1 MILAVLGKVRTYE
14 SLRHLPSAELV
25 EVWSGLGPPALD
37 EMEGEY
43 EGCFVGPSAIRHAEF
58 RKVNGPGEWIAKA
71 FSAIAHEGSPGQGYN
86 LWFTP
91 QRVLRSVRYTC
102 EIGASP
108 IDGRPSL
115 LMHYGTFRH
124 HNSANGLMNEV
135 RKVEEGLYVGIAH
148 MTVETELFGPVD
160 PSTGRSSPEP
170 FVLRGPF
177 GPWQG
182 VDDPDLEVVD
192 PELKASSAGEAREI

>member
-1 MILAVLGKVRTYE
+1 LAIVGTVHTYE
-14 SLRHLPSAELV
+14 SLRYLSAVQLV
-25 EVWSGLGPPALD
+25 DMWQQLD
-37 EMEGEY
+37 AAPLQEMQGEY

-58 RKVNGPGEWIAKA
+58 RKTNGPGEWIAKA
-71 FSAIAHEGSPGQGYN
+71 FSAIPHGTAPGQGYN

-91 QRVLRSVRYTC
+91 ERVLRGVRYTC
-102 EIGASP
+102 EIGPSP

-115 LMHYGTFRH
+115 LMHYSIFWH
-124 HNSANGLMNEV
+124 HNSGNGLMNEV
-135 RKVEEGLYVGIAH
+135 RKVEPGLYVGVAH

-160 PSTGRSSPEP
+160 PTTGRSTPEP

-182 VDDPDLEVVD
+182 VDEPDAEIVN
-192 PELKASSAGEAREI
+192 GEARGAVAPDDASDA